1 MSTAMKRK
9 RGRPRLDE
17 PRDFNDFDLNL
28 IQEFK
33 KHPVF
38 YDRTHPEH
46 RNREY
51 TDRIWHRIAH
61 NLNTSMNQVKTRIN
75 QLRNRYSLEKRRAE
89 ALQQH
94 DNSATSQ
101 WCLYKYLTFLNDY
114 IKTRRP
120 YSLPATTTEN
130 KPSISSSEG
139 EEETTEETQVILN
152 GHSLTTENYRHLQS
166 TQLSNL
172 PQQPSGSNAK
182 TSNDLSTTTK
192 LNENGQ
198 QKFKA
203 FGQFLTS
210 CLIEMDEMQALHLI
224 EKFTNDLV
232 KTFKLG
238 QKTETMR
245 NLNIRSAHE
254 SDSSQPGS
262 DS

>member
-1 MSTAMKRK
+1 M
-9 RGRPRLDE
+9 
-17 PRDFNDFDLNL
+17 
-28 IQEFK
+28 
-33 KHPVF
+33 
-38 YDRTHPEH
+38 
-46 RNREY
+46 
-51 TDRIWHRIAH
+51 
-61 NLNTSMNQVKTRIN
+61 
-75 QLRNRYSLEKRRAE
+75 
-89 ALQQH
+89 
-94 DNSATSQ
+94 
-101 WCLYKYLTFLNDY
+101 
-114 IKTRRP
+114 
-120 YSLPATTTEN
+120 
-130 KPSISSSEG
+130 
-139 EEETTEETQVILN
+139 
-152 GHSLTTENYRHLQS
+152 
-166 TQLSNL
+166 SNL

-245 NLNIRSAHE
+245 NLNIRSGHE

>member
-1 MSTAMKRK
+1 MSTTMKRK

-17 PRDFNDFDLNL
+17 PREFNDFDLNL

-51 TDRIWHRIAH
+51 TDRIWQRIAVI
-61 NLNTSMNQVKTRIN
+61 LNSTMNQVKTRIH

-94 DNSATSQ
+94 DNSATPQ

-120 YSLPATTTEN
+120 YSFPTSVPEN
-130 KPSISSSEG
+130 KASLSSSDA
-139 EEETTEETQVILN
+139 EEETTADAQMILN
-152 GHSLTTENYRHLQS
+152 GHSLSNENYHLPPPN
-166 TQLSNL
+166 LNNL
-172 PQQPSGSNAK
+172 PQPSRGNNVQA
-182 TSNDLSTTTK
+182 TNDLPTTSK
-192 LNENGQ
+192 DNGQ

-210 CLIEMDEMQALHLI
+210 CLIEMDEMQALDLI
-224 EKFTNDLV
+224 EKFTIDLV
-232 KTFKLG
+232 KTFKLLNG
-238 QKTETMR
+238 QKTETTR
-245 NLNIRSAHE
+245 NLNIRTTQE